1 MLSPWLRER
10 LRVSGCG
17 GPPMGRLER
26 FYEEMGR
33 KRGNGGLRGTVK
45 CLKGSRSIR
54 GSRRSSHLPS

>member
-26 FYEEMGR
+26 FYEEMGEKEG
-33 KRGNGGLRGTVK
+33 KRRAERDREMLERVK
-45 CLKGSRSIR
+45 KYKG
-54 GSRRSSHLPS
+54 